1 MDNFT
6 KNENLVPRPVFE
18 YEGKE
23 VLPLTEEED
32 NELLRELVKHSP
44 AIKKLVYLSNTVQ
57 EEIAEMNSISEE
69 NERNNKLEVILG
81 LYSDFDKTLKEI
93 LPDAPSIYPS
103 QLHGLTDLIVG
114 TEGFLTNDDKILKE
128 KVSKILSANKDL
140 IRENGITS
148 ILPVVSTEFE
158 KFEKLDTENDKQRSN
173 IGESVKR
180 VGRKIFNIA
189 SIMTILSAQGGN
201 VMVEKDAS
209 QSESK
214 IRYAK
219 FENEEAK
226 SVYGE
231 IMSEIYH
238 EKTLNKIVDSILSI
252 GGDIEMK
259 VRQDMHNELPDIKN
273 IRIEQDTILRELE
286 KIKAEKPKPP
296 AKSLEE
302 IKKENN
308 DPKRDEITHSKNI
321 VLSKNEKLPKSRAEM
336 SGVPDREAFKNIEA
350 KISPSAQY
358 VLIESR
364 DYNISN
370 DWESFNFESKDIAYL
385 IGHTIADGSLIYSV
399 HGYAPVSSTF
409 KTIDGKMV
417 DVNIERDKN
426 TGNFKVRTSYSGEV
440 LYNLALYDENL
451 PDYAIS
457 ENKKY
462 KWSKE
467 TEDVLNKA
475 KNLVSQERYEDAVT
489 FVSEFLRT
497 HGKYST
503 SPELFNKVKDITDR
517 DRLKIG
523 DCDVMNELL
532 YEYLNEI
539 GFKVMDQS
547 CYQDSDGMLVTA
559 EHHGI
564 IKVVFPNGRT
574 ILADGTPINFLD
586 KDEYLEWQ
594 KNSRDIDFSKE
605 KKLPVPER
613 SDEIISSKEGGSSAE
628 SIYSNYTNIE
638 ELEEKGFAQTLEFFN
653 VISKMDNDEQRMEVA
668 VKILKMLEAKREK
681 MTYSDAILYS
691 FIERDVSNSAY
702 LYNADLSNVR
712 NEILD
717 ATIDL
722 KHFYEYLK
730 GRNEEIKFYTSDG
743 FPVVGDFKHILPRGG
758 LIYEFN
764 NKDEPDKNWIEN
776 IKIIDNLG
784 NYYFV
789 KEFLENTQEF
799 SSILMK
805 AEIYFANL
813 ISIYSN
819 NNNKITYPSVS
830 IKLGIDENG
839 YNIIDDFVFI
849 TNNLKHEWVK
859 LSDFRDQ
866 HKNFRIAF
874 HGSISMIDVASENR
888 YNLRNLVDYNNN
900 GGLYVTTHNILKPII
915 SESLVY
921 KDDMISEFISDK
933 DYVMKRYLDYG
944 YRHIYNSF
952 CYNIGFNLT
961 KFLFK
966 YGDIEKSDRSIQEIV
981 CEKIGINMEKLKSD
995 DEDEEERFFNYIDEC
1010 MMRWYNNDTQS
1021 KPNW

>member
-308 DPKRDEITHSKNI
+308 DPKRDEITHSK
-321 VLSKNEKLPKSRAEM
+321 
-336 SGVPDREAFKNIEA
+336 
-350 KISPSAQY
+350 
-358 VLIESR
+358 
-364 DYNISN
+364 
-370 DWESFNFESKDIAYL
+370 
-385 IGHTIADGSLIYSV
+385 
-399 HGYAPVSSTF
+399 
-409 KTIDGKMV
+409 TIDGKMV

-440 LYNLALYDENL
+440 LYNLAPYDENL

-799 SSILMK
+799 SSIIMK

-819 NNNKITYPSVS
+819 NNKITYQSVS

-839 YNIIDDFVFI
+839 YNIIDDFIFI

-859 LSDFRDQ
+859 LSDFEDQ

-874 HGSISMIDVASENR
+874 HGSISMIDVAPENK
-888 YNLRNLVDYNNN
+888 YNLRHLVDYNNN

-981 CEKIGINMEKLKSD
+981 CEKFGINMEKLKSD